1 MSTRRS
7 SRQRYSMTRLELV
20 FITHDLLTDI
30 WRFDRQPT
38 TEDIVVY
45 SSAGDT
51 HVIQLI
57 GDQYNVY
64 DLTTLRLTGTF
75 WTIGIPV
82 FVTEDYDAA
91 IMWAMLNGGKR

>member
-1 MSTRRS
+1 
-7 SRQRYSMTRLELV
+7 MTRLELV